1 MAQCD
6 NNVIITGRVV
16 KGPFVSYVNGDE
28 TKMRVKYQVSV
39 FRRKKDT
46 TQSFAPW
53 VRTLGNQAKKDYDNI
68 KVGDVVT
75 VQGRIATRNETK
87 KRYFILEDE
96 ELEKEYEKKVEEL
109 KLVGKT
115 PSTLLDEFIIHNFL
129 STSDSPRLVEIDG
142 DDTDLVE
149 KIMDSGR
156 LIFSFD
162 DRKMV
167 TEIQGDDVRY
177 FSQWLADLDP
187 EVTRRLVND
196 DRRLD
201 EVIARSIKNQLV
213 DKKEEGEEE

>member
-39 FRRKKDT
+39 FRRKRDT

-96 ELEKEYEKKVEEL
+96 ALEIANASNFGLCGCIFTKDMKKAFKFANGLECGGVVINGASFHRSFEMPFGGYKFSGIGTEGVMSTFDQVTKTKTITFKNIL
-109 KLVGKT
+109 K
-115 PSTLLDEFIIHNFL
+115 
-129 STSDSPRLVEIDG
+129 
-142 DDTDLVE
+142 
-149 KIMDSGR
+149 
-156 LIFSFD
+156 
-162 DRKMV
+162 
-167 TEIQGDDVRY
+167 
-177 FSQWLADLDP
+177 
-187 EVTRRLVND
+187 
-196 DRRLD
+196 
-201 EVIARSIKNQLV
+201 
-213 DKKEEGEEE
+213 

>member
-87 KRYFILEDE
+87 KRYFVLEDE
-96 ELEKEYEKKVEEL
+96 ALEAEYKKKVEEL
-109 KLVGKT
+109 KLVNKT
-115 PSTLLDEFIIHNFL
+115 PQTLLDEYIIHAFL
-129 STSDSPRLVEIDG
+129 NSGDSPKLVEIDG

-149 KIMDSGR
+149 KITDDGR

-177 FSQWLADLDP
+177 FSNWLGDLDP
-187 EVTRRLVND
+187 EVIRKLVAD
-196 DRRLD
+196 DKRLD
-201 EVIARSIKNQLV
+201 DVIARSMKNQLA
-213 DKKEEGEEE
+213 DKTEDD